1 MSGMTGKTGFILV
14 VILAAL
20 CLLPWGVSPMI
31 ILVLTEALIWVL
43 FAVATN
49 IVLGYGGRI
58 TFGHA
63 AFFGTGGYVCAVL
76 LKKFGVGLPVAIICS
91 AVVSTAMG
99 LIIGW
104 FCVRLT
110 HVYFA
115 MLTMAFGQ
123 LVWAVVYRWRYVG
136 ADTGIIGVPGL
147 DSPVEFYFLVLI
159 LVSLSI
165 LVIYLVVH
173 SPFGKVLVG
182 TRESEVRPPFIGINV
197 RRQQLVAF
205 VISAFF
211 SGISGGLF
219 VVLNGIA
226 YPDILTWVYS
236 GQVLVMCLLGGMTV
250 LLGPAVGAVILIF
263 LQHWIT
269 GYTQN
274 WPLVLGFI
282 IVLLVLFLSN
292 GILGSILDRG
302 PGRLQLPAWL
312 RAQK

>member
-1 MSGMTGKTGFILV
+1 
-14 VILAAL
+14 
-20 CLLPWGVSPMI
+20 
-31 ILVLTEALIWVL
+31 
-43 FAVATN
+43 
-49 IVLGYGGRI
+49 
-58 TFGHA
+58 
-63 AFFGTGGYVCAVL
+63 
-76 LKKFGVGLPVAIICS
+76 
-91 AVVSTAMG
+91 
-99 LIIGW
+99 
-104 FCVRLT
+104 
-110 HVYFA
+110 
-115 MLTMAFGQ
+115 
-123 LVWAVVYRWRYVG
+123 
-136 ADTGIIGVPGL
+136 
-147 DSPVEFYFLVLI
+147 
-159 LVSLSI
+159 
-165 LVIYLVVH
+165 
-173 SPFGKVLVG
+173 
-182 TRESEVRPPFIGINV
+182 
-197 RRQQLVAF
+197 
-205 VISAFF
+205 
-211 SGISGGLF
+211 